1 MANFQEYLTSKQASM
16 ASAATPMM
24 LSLDDEDTVV
34 VAEETFQKSDKYLWY
49 NQYHDE
55 DYSTVDALKNIKMSD
70 NQINL
75 TQEENS
81 QVIPFV
87 MDRYFDGIDLMGMMI
102 QIHFVNAN
110 GFEGFAAPINVEYS
124 ATKIRFYWLVDSTAT
139 AITGKLKLEI
149 LATGTNEK
157 GLPYK
162 WRTKPNNDEIN
173 ILESLSG
180 NGVIEPSQGW
190 DSYIELINTSV
201 MQAQNAVTEARAA
214 ASEANQAI
222 TEIDTKINNA
232 SADIKSQVIT
242 DIETKI
248 EAELLNYYT
257 REEVDNLLANID
269 ISSQLKNIE
278 SRVDTLETEFE
289 NFDGL
294 ANLSFDYNKDTRVL
308 TVYNGTEVIDSL
320 TLNSDP
326 SIEWVTAYDAKM
338 DEKIN
343 TATSAVQSSLDE
355 YKTQTD
361 ENLQSIHENIDNLPS
376 TLESDYYNKT
386 QTDNLLVNKAD
397 KTTVND
403 LSTKVSAIDSVA
415 NTSKDN
421 VSALSEKVV
430 ELEETINGINTSPQ
444 LTYDVDYNEE
454 SVFTF
459 YEIENEGEDTEI
471 KTTKKQFVIQGGSG
485 GASTSSVLKIEYVT
499 KTPLVAT
506 VNDKVV
512 ITYNFSGTDSSGDD
526 VLEGNATW
534 KVAGTTVATNIAV
547 SGENSFDITDYIRL
561 GTQKVTLS
569 ITDDAGSLVT
579 KTWTVQKIDVRLE
592 STFNDQLTYPIGVIS
607 FDYTPYGAISK
618 NVHFILDGKEI
629 GTATTTAS
637 GIPMAYDIPQQTHGA
652 HLLEVYM
659 TAVVNNNTIESNHIF
674 KDIIWYD
681 ASSTF
686 PVISCIQQ
694 EITARQYDT
703 TNITYTVY
711 DPRTETP
718 EVVLAVDGETVSTL
732 SLDRN
737 TQIWQYKSSDVGEH
751 VLTITCGDT
760 VKTLKVT
767 IEELNI
773 NVEPVTA
780 GLVFDFNPSGR
791 SNSDTD
797 KLWSYGDIAMTV
809 SDNFDWVN
817 GGYQIDENGDQYF
830 CIKAGTSAVINY
842 QLFADDAKK
851 TGKEFKLIFK
861 TTNVRKADATFLTCL
876 DGTDNAKIGV
886 QMNVH
891 EAYVCA
897 SAGSLFLPYC
907 EDRIIEFEFNIA
919 KNTDSIPAIRGFEDG
934 RGTWGLPYSDSHD
947 FTQLNPQYITIGS
960 SDCDVYIYRFKT
972 YNVGLSDSAI
982 LNNFITDARTAD
994 EMINR
999 YNRNQIY
1006 DENNQLTKE
1015 HLAEKCP
1022 WLRIIGIEAPYFTNN
1037 KSDKVPDTKIYYTY
1051 KNGNPLYDNWIC
1063 YKAQHSGQGTTSNE
1077 YGQSSRNLDLIM
1089 NKDDAYFILGDGIT
1103 QASEITL
1110 TRASMPVAYLNVK
1123 VNVASQ
1129 DNANNKCLAKLY
1141 NEFNPY
1147 LRPARVNDSRVK
1159 DTMEFYNCVVF
1170 IRETDPDVSV
1180 HREFDDC
1187 EWHKKSKCAIKT
1199 NSNIRRNSDRTDN
1212 ALEEIIK
1219 KTKKL
1224 LSINLE

>member
-1 MANFQEYLTSKQASM
+1 MATSFQKTLLE
-16 ASAATPMM
+16 ASAN
-24 LSLDDEDTVV
+24 SVS
-34 VAEETFQKSDKYLWY
+34 VASAESSTTDASAYNIMTLAETETYQRSDKYQWY
-49 NQYHDE
+49 DQYYDN
-55 DYSTVDALKNIKMSD
+55 DYSAVDSLKNIKMSA

-87 MDRYFDGIDLMGMMI
+87 LDRYYDGVDLMEMMF
-102 QIHFVNAN
+102 QIHYVNAKN
-110 GFEGFAAPINVEYS
+110 GEAYSIPVNVEYS
-124 ATKIRFYWLVDSTAT
+124 DTKIRFYWLADSTAT
-139 AITGKLKLEI
+139 AIAGKLKIEI

-162 WRTKPNNDEIN
+162 WRTKPNKDEIN

-180 NGVIEPSQGW
+180 NGVIEPTQGW
-190 DSYIELINTSV
+190 DSYIETINTKV
-201 MQAQNAVTEARAA
+201 IQAQNAADEARAA
-214 ASEANQAI
+214 ASEATQAAADVDAKIADVSATI
-222 TEIDTKINNA
+222 TE
-232 SADIKSQVIT
+232 QVT
-242 DIETKI
+242 ANVEG
-248 EAELLNYYT
+248 ELSKYYT
-257 REEVDNLLANID
+257 KEEVDQLFEDQDFSEVLAEVQKQID
-269 ISSQLKNIE
+269 AIDGLSAFNSTYDETTNTLTFYNGDEVITSHVLNTNPTAEWTSSFRTSLKTDIDDAVKVVSDELSTYKTENDQKVTDNSAAIE
-278 SRVDTLETEFE
+278 SINQNLEDNYYSSTEL
-289 NFDGL
+289 DG
-294 ANLSFDYNKDTRVL
+294 K
-308 TVYNGTEVIDSL
+308 
-320 TLNSDP
+320 
-326 SIEWVTAYDAKM
+326 
-338 DEKIN
+338 
-343 TATSAVQSSLDE
+343 
-355 YKTQTD
+355 
-361 ENLQSIHENIDNLPS
+361 
-376 TLESDYYNKT
+376 LE
-386 QTDNLLVNKAD
+386 LKAD
-397 KTTVND
+397 KTEVATVKTNVE
-403 LSTKVSAIDSVA
+403 KVEVA
-415 NTSKDN
+415 TETNKTNIVAVTSKI
-421 VSALSEKVV
+421 S
-430 ELEETINGINTSPQ
+430 ELEERMNEFNTDPT
-444 LTYDVDYNEE
+444 LAYYATYDAETGLYTLWEVENEVE
-454 SVFTF
+454 SVKSQFT
-459 YEIENEGEDTEI
+459 IS
-471 KTTKKQFVIQGGSG
+471 GGSG
-485 GASTSSVLKIEYVT
+485 GGTTTSTTVKIDRITTSPLTVT
-499 KTPLVAT
+499 K
-506 VNDKVV
+506 NDKAL
-512 ITYNFSGTDSSGDD
+512 IKYNFSSVDSSGDVTD
-526 VLEGNATW
+526 DGTATW
-534 KVAGTTVATNIAV
+534 KVGNSVVATSIALQ
-547 SGENSFDITDYIRL
+547 GENTFDVTDYVSV
-561 GTQKVTLS
+561 GTQKITLT
-569 ITDDAGSLVT
+569 ITDSAGTIAV
-579 KTWTVQKIDVRLE
+579 KTWTVQVIDVRIE
-592 STFNDQLTYPIGVIS
+592 SSFSDQYTYPINKVS
-607 FDYTPYGAISK
+607 FDYIPYGSISK
-618 NVHFILDGKEI
+618 DVHFILDGEEI
-629 GTATTTAS
+629 GTVTTTAS
-637 GIPMAYDIPQQTHGA
+637 GIPMSYDIPAQTHGA
-652 HLLEVYM
+652 HLLEVYI
-659 TAVVNNNTIESNHIF
+659 TAEVNNTTIETNHIY
-674 KDIIWYD
+674 KDIIWCD
-681 ASSTF
+681 ETSEI
-686 PVISCIQQ
+686 PVIGCVQQ
-694 EITARQYDT
+694 EFSARQYDT

-711 DPRTETP
+711 DPKTESP
-718 EVVLAVDGETVSTL
+718 VVILAVDGETVSTL
-732 SLDRN
+732 TLDNN
-737 TQIWQYKSSDVGEH
+737 TQVWQYKSSDVGEH
-751 VLTITCGDT
+751 ILTITCGVI

-767 IEELNI
+767 IEELDI
-773 NVEPVTA
+773 DVEPVTA
-780 GLVFDFNPSGR
+780 GLVFDFNPSGK
-791 SNSDTD
+791 SNSDAD
-797 KLWSYGDIAMTV
+797 RLWSDGDIAMTV

-876 DGTDNAKIGV
+876 DGADNAKIGV

-960 SDCDVYIYRFKT
+960 QDCDVHIYRFKT
-972 YNVGLSDSAI
+972 YNVGLNDSAI
-982 LNNFITDARTAD
+982 LSNFIADARTAD

-1022 WLRIIGIEAPYFTNN
+1022 WLRVIGIEAPYFTNN

-1089 NKDDAYFILGDGIT
+1089 NKDGAYFILGDGIT

-1110 TRASMPVAYLNVK
+1110 TRASIPVAYLNVK

-1170 IRETDPDVSV
+1170 IRETDPDTSV

-1224 LSINLE
+1224 LNINLE